1 MLTPA
6 FAYLRVS
13 HANQT
18 LGDGYDR
25 QIAAISSY
33 ASQNDLEI
41 VQIFREEVSGT
52 RETTDRPAW
61 VQMMSEILVSGVKTV
76 LVERL
81 DRLARDLMVQEHI
94 IADVRSRSL
103 TLISAYEPD
112 LCQDDPTRKLMRQIM
127 GAIAEYDKS
136 MIVLK
141 LRGAR
146 QRMKQRAGKCE
157 GQKSYGHY
165 PGESET
171 LDQIRSLHAKG
182 MRSSHIASV
191 LNNLGLKSR
200 RGTQWYPAVVARIVR
215 AS

>member
-1 MLTPA
+1 
-6 FAYLRVS
+6 
-13 HANQT
+13 
-18 LGDGYDR
+18 
-25 QIAAISSY
+25 
-33 ASQNDLEI
+33 
-41 VQIFREEVSGT
+41 
-52 RETTDRPAW
+52 
-61 VQMMSEILVSGVKTV
+61 
-76 LVERL
+76 
-81 DRLARDLMVQEHI
+81 
-94 IADVRSRSL
+94 L